1 MACDINDICFLIV
14 LGYFAIAAPSLAGRQ
29 VINSEMTSQESG
41 AKIDN
46 VEVAQVKKR
55 KGARGINILKS
66 NAGRDLSHW

>member
-14 LGYFAIAAPSLAGRQ
+14 LGYFAIVAPSLAGRQ